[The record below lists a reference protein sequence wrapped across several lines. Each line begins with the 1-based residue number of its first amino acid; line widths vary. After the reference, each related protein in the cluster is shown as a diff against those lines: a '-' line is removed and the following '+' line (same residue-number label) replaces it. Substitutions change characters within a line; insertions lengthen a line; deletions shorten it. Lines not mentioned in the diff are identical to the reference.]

1 MKNNGKSIK
10 STTKTDRK
18 SSTGMNGSPKKGGHG
33 GKFTWSGD
41 SKTELAHSVDVYHV
55 DDHDDVIDNKSTMT
69 SSIQYRVL
77 VDDDD
82 EDDVID
88 SKSVDV

>member
-10 STTKTDRK
+10 STTKKDRK

-41 SKTELAHSVDVYHV
+41 SNNFFSPSELVFG
-55 DDHDDVIDNKSTMT
+55 
-69 SSIQYRVL
+69 
-77 VDDDD
+77 
-82 EDDVID
+82 DVID
-88 SKSVDV
+88 SKSDESC

>member
-41 SKTELAHSVDVYHV
+41 SKTELAHSVDDVYHV
-55 DDHDDVIDNKSTMT
+55 DDHDDVIDNKS
-69 SSIQYRVL
+69 
-77 VDDDD
+77 VDA
-82 EDDVID
+82 E
-88 SKSVDV
+88 

>member
-55 DDHDDVIDNKSTMT
+55 DDHDDTMT

-77 VDDDD
+77 VVDDDD
-82 EDDVID
+82 VVD